1 MKLNAA
7 LTVNCHI
14 LAVTVWERKMLK
26 MNKLDLKRSLKKTNN
41 QLAQLNR
48 ELAGQMVL
56 LASQTGDTQPL
67 IQAVTAL
74 RSAQEL
80 YSIDNTPRENAEVQQ
95 ALGDTLLKLGR
106 ANHDAEALSHAVEA
120 YRGAITIA
128 SLIGDEVM
136 RKELKKNYGLA
147 RALLGDRAKLQ
158 SLFSAA

>member
-1 MKLNAA
+1 MKN
-7 LTVNCHI
+7 
-14 LAVTVWERKMLK
+14 
-26 MNKLDLKRSLKKTNN
+26 NKLDLKRSLKKTNN

-56 LASQTGDTQPL
+56 LASQTGDTAPL
-67 IQAVTAL
+67 IQAVTTL

-106 ANHDAEALSHAVEA
+106 ASHDTEALSHAVEA

-128 SLIGDEVM
+128 SLIGDETM
-136 RKELKKNYGLA
+136 REALKKNYGLA
-147 RALLGDRAKLQ
+147 RALLGDRAKTQ

>member
-1 MKLNAA
+1 MK
-7 LTVNCHI
+7 
-14 LAVTVWERKMLK
+14 K
-26 MNKLDLKRSLKKTNN
+26 NKLDLKRSLKKTNN
-41 QLAQLNR
+41 KLARLNR

-74 RSAQEL
+74 RNAQEL

-95 ALGDTLLKLGR
+95 SLADTLLKLGR
-106 ANHDAEALSHAVEA
+106 ANHDTEALSHAVEA

-128 SLIGDEVM
+128 SLIGDEAM

-147 RALLGDRAKLQ
+147 RALLGDRAKTQ

>member
-1 MKLNAA
+1 MK
-7 LTVNCHI
+7 
-14 LAVTVWERKMLK
+14 R
-26 MNKLDLKRSLKKTNN
+26 NKLDLKRSLKKTNN
-41 QLAQLNR
+41 KLAKLNC

-56 LASQTGDTQPL
+56 LASQTGDTAPL

-95 ALGDTLLKLGR
+95 ALADTLLKLGR
-106 ANHDAEALSHAVEA
+106 ANHDTEALSHAVEA

-128 SLIGDEVM
+128 SLIGDEAM

-147 RALLGDRAKLQ
+147 RALLGDHVTTQ

>member
-1 MKLNAA
+1 
-7 LTVNCHI
+7 
-14 LAVTVWERKMLK
+14 MLK
-26 MNKLDLKRSLKKTNN
+26 MNKLELRRSLKKTNN
-41 QLAQLNR
+41 QLAKLNR

-95 ALGDTLLKLGR
+95 SLADTLLKLGR
-106 ANHDAEALSHAVEA
+106 ANHDAEALGHAVEA

-128 SLIGDEVM
+128 SLIGDEAM

-147 RALLGDRAKLQ
+147 RALLGDRGNLQ

>member
-1 MKLNAA
+1 M
-7 LTVNCHI
+7 I
-14 LAVTVWERKMLK
+14 K
-26 MNKLDLKRSLKKTNN
+26 MNELNLKRSLKKTNN
-41 QLAQLNR
+41 QLAKLNR

-74 RSAQEL
+74 RNAQEL
-80 YSIDNTPRENAEVQQ
+80 YSIENTPRENAEVQQ
-95 ALGDTLLKLGR
+95 SLGDTLLKLGR
-106 ANHDAEALSHAVEA
+106 ANHDTEALNHAVEA

-128 SLIGDEVM
+128 SLIGDEAM
-136 RKELKKNYGLA
+136 RKDLKKNYGLA

>member
-1 MKLNAA
+1 MKRNQ
-7 LTVNCHI
+7 
-14 LAVTVWERKMLK
+14 
-26 MNKLDLKRSLKKTNN
+26 LDLKRSLKKTNN
-41 QLAQLNR
+41 KLAKLNR
-48 ELAGQMVL
+48 ELASQMVL

-74 RSAQEL
+74 RNAQEL

-95 ALGDTLLKLGR
+95 ALADTLLKLGR
-106 ANHDAEALSHAVEA
+106 ANHDIEALNHAVEA

-128 SLIGDEVM
+128 SLIGDEPM

-147 RALLGDRAKLQ
+147 RALLGDRAKTQ